1 MPIEPISRPRRVR
14 SLWPASLA
22 LVVCYSASAQQAPA
36 WHVSEQAGHG
46 ETTRTLSTES
56 SSTYPSA
63 DGTLKRVTLELRC
76 SGPLATS
83 ATLSADAG
91 DTFAVKSEATVT
103 LPLRLDGE
111 PAVRIGWANLSLH
124 KILLYDLR
132 DLLPP
137 HRQMSID
144 VPLGGGAPQMLTFD
158 LSELA
163 STMRASNCRRR
174 LR

>member
-1 MPIEPISRPRRVR
+1 MPIVPTSRPRLIR
-14 SLWPASLA
+14 SLSPACVL
-22 LVVCYSASAQQAPA
+22 LVLWVSASAQQAPA
-36 WHVSEQAGHG
+36 WRVSEQGGHG
-46 ETTRTLSTES
+46 ETTRTLATES

-63 DGTLKRVTLELRC
+63 DGSLKRVTLALRC
-76 SGPLATS
+76 SGLLASSGTI
-83 ATLSADAG
+83 ATDAA
-91 DTFAVKSEATVT
+91 DTFTVKSETTVT

-144 VPLGGGAPQMLTFD
+144 VPLGGAAPQTLTFD
-158 LSELA
+158 LSGLA
-163 STMRASNCRRR
+163 SAMRASNCRRR
-174 LR
+174 IR